1 MQHMVVIA
9 LEQGAGDP
17 DYEAELLAKTY
28 VDGLLGLY
36 KLVDHELHVGSDL
49 SEHDLPDES
58 WRPVLR
64 VSEDIELAHEMIKW
78 GLDQRARNLNTAL
91 ASVSGKRAAI
101 DQILDGADPAS
112 LVGDESVGSARA
124 AGRLL
129 AQVGAL
135 VAGEWTPLIGIF
147 DVATYGTGDV
157 SDLLERIQ
165 HRPERQMLV
174 VVGNI
179 VD

>member
-1 MQHMVVIA
+1 MPHMVVVA
-9 LEQGAGDP
+9 LEQRADGP
-17 DYEAELLAKTY
+17 DYESELLARTY
-28 VDGLLGLY
+28 VEGLLGSYHL
-36 KLVDHELHVGSDL
+36 DHELVVGSDL
-49 SEHDLPDES
+49 SEHDLPDET

-64 VSEDIELAHEMIKW
+64 ASDATELAHEMIEW
-78 GLDQRARNLNTAL
+78 GLEQRAKNLRTAL
-91 ASVSGKRAAI
+91 ASVSGERAAI
-101 DQILDGADPAS
+101 DQILDGVVPAS
-112 LVGDESVGSARA
+112 VVGDDGVDGARA

-135 VAGEWTPLIGIF
+135 LAGEWTPLIGIF

-165 HRPERQMLV
+165 HRPDEQVLV

-179 VD
+179 AD